1 MNVSL
6 DATISPFAKVICD
19 PTAVWV
25 DIYPKRGPSLSASGA
40 APVLMAAA
48 ATRGGKNN
56 LRALVTILCTY
67 GVITISQVNIA
78 SIYLPVS
85 ITFNEQIVG
94 LGVLTSA
101 FFIGYGIVE
110 IAGGVAGARFGA
122 KTVANLGLLITI
134 LSLVACAFA
143 PSFGALIALRFAV
156 GIGFGLFFPS
166 GLVLAIRQMAEAS
179 SGLAAGSTTA
189 AFSIGGAAGVFGW
202 SVLSAVYGWRAS
214 LLIQAAILFAT
225 AMAFVLWVPSDRSS
239 SAPNLSSSAFRTALT
254 NRKLLAVSVLLFG
267 SGATSILSGNFL
279 VYYLEKSFDVQP
291 GYAGFI
297 AALSYAVVLVT
308 ALVGGR
314 VFDRGSDPKLI
325 VLISI
330 LVLASGTAIIAV
342 HSVLLALVGSL
353 LCGLAIG
360 PISVVAIV
368 TARRS
373 AASQELEPLVIG
385 VADQFSLAGVF
396 AGALVFPFLVVGLG
410 YPPAWLIGASITLV
424 LAVPY
429 MLLKEI

>member
-1 MNVSL
+1 M
-6 DATISPFAKVICD
+6 
-19 PTAVWV
+19 
-25 DIYPKRGPSLSASGA
+25 A
-40 APVLMAAA
+40 APVAQ
-48 ATRGGKNN
+48 RGRNN

-67 GVITISQVNIA
+67 GVVTISQVNIA

-101 FFIGYGIVE
+101 FFIGYGVVE
-110 IAGGVAGARFGA
+110 LPGGVAGARFGA
-122 KTVANLGLLITI
+122 KTLANLGLFITL
-134 LSLVACAFA
+134 LSLIACAFA
-143 PSFGALIALRFAV
+143 PSFEWLIALRFAV
-156 GIGFGLFFPS
+156 GVGFGLFFPS
-166 GLVLAIRQMAEAS
+166 GLVLAIRQIAEAS

-214 LLIQAAILFAT
+214 LLIQAAIVLA
-225 AMAFVLWVPSDRSS
+225 AVVAFVLWVPSDRSS
-239 SAPNLSSSAFRTALT
+239 SAPSLSSSAFRRALT
-254 NRKLLAVSVLLFG
+254 NRKLLVVSALLFG

-279 VYYLEKSFDVQP
+279 VYYLEKSFGVQP

-314 VFDRGSDPKLI
+314 AFDKGGNPKLI
-325 VLISI
+325 VLISV
-330 LVLASGTAIIAV
+330 LVLAFGTAIIAV
-342 HSVLLALVGSL
+342 HSVLLVLVGSL

-368 TARRS
+368 TARRT
-373 AASQELEPLVIG
+373 AS
-385 VADQFSLAGVF
+385 
-396 AGALVFPFLVVGLG
+396 
-410 YPPAWLIGASITLV
+410 
-424 LAVPY
+424 
-429 MLLKEI
+429 